1 MTPEPLSSAGAI
13 FLLIVGVIV
22 PWGVIRTR
30 ERTIALGAI
39 PLKARF
45 LAMLAPQVVLGGL
58 AAAVA
63 WVEEV
68 DLPLGGAPDGRDWL
82 FAAGLL
88 ALSVFGMRGYWKQSV
103 IDRDPA
109 LRLFLPRDLEEKKLW
124 TWLSLSAGLSEE
136 LVWRGVFVE
145 LVRRATGS
153 LAAAIAIAVFCF
165 ALAHAVQGLRS
176 MFAIAWFALGFHA
189 LVLVTGSLV
198 TAMVVHFLYD
208 VIAGFTYSRLAD
220 QLGYFTSRDPESPS
234 IEPLVP
240 AGSAD
245 ARAPS

>member
-13 FLLIVGVIV
+13 FLLLVGVIV

-45 LAMLAPQVVLGGL
+45 LAMLAPQVFLGGL
-58 AAAVA
+58 AAVVA
-63 WVEEV
+63 WVEGV
-68 DLPLGGAPDGRDWL
+68 DVGLTHAPDGFDWL
-82 FAAGLL
+82 VAAVLL
-88 ALSVFGMRGYWKQSV
+88 GLSVVGMRGYWRQSV

-109 LRLFLPRDLEEKKLW
+109 LRLFLPRDHEEKKLW
-124 TWLSLSAGLSEE
+124 AWLSLSAGISEE
-136 LVWRGVFVE
+136 LVWRSVFVE
-145 LVRRATGS
+145 LARRATGS
-153 LAAAIAIAVFCF
+153 LVAAVAIAVFCF
-165 ALAHAVQGLRS
+165 ALAHAVQGVRS

-208 VIAGFTYSRLAD
+208 VIAGLTYSRLAKD
-220 QLGYFTSRDPESPS
+220 LGYFDAPAAEDAEPPAP
-234 IEPLVP
+234 PLVE
-240 AGSAD
+240 SAD
-245 ARAPS
+245 ARASG